1 MATYQQEVYA
11 PGRTSWAGLAARVVL
26 TLAGAAAMIVGPFLD
41 WIEGREATSIGI
53 QALWRSD
60 FSDRSS
66 FVETLGFVFIVLGL
80 LAIVGLAARTGWL
93 TRVAGAFG
101 IVAFVLFAIQVF
113 RAAGDQRIEVGAWV
127 ALGGSIVALI
137 AGFLGARTVVAAP
150 ATTAPATTTTTTT
163 AAPPVVESDL

>member
-1 MATYQQEVYA
+1 MATYQQDVYA
-11 PGRTSWAGLAARVVL
+11 PSRASWAGLAARVVL

-41 WIEGREATSIGI
+41 WVEGREATSIGI

-66 FVETLGFVFIVLGL
+66 FVQTLGFVFIVLGL

-93 TRVAGAFG
+93 TRIAGALG

-113 RAAGDQRIEVGAWV
+113 RGSGDQSIEVGAWV
-127 ALGGSIVALI
+127 ALGGSVVALI
-137 AGFLGARTVVAAP
+137 AGFLGARTAAVVP
-150 ATTAPATTTTTTT
+150 TTTAPTTTTT
-163 AAPPVVESDL
+163 VVQSADDDDDV

>member
-1 MATYQQEVYA
+1 MATFQQDVYA

-26 TLAGAAAMIVGPFLD
+26 TLAGAAAMIIGPFLE

-93 TRVAGAFG
+93 TRIAGALG

-113 RAAGDQRIEVGAWV
+113 RGSGDHTIQVGAWV
-127 ALGGSIVALI
+127 ALAGSILALV
-137 AGFLGARTVVAAP
+137 AGFLGGRSVAVTP
-150 ATTAPATTTTTTT
+150 STAPATTTTSTT
-163 AAPPVVESDL
+163 AAPPVVETDL